1 MNFLHE
7 PLALHR
13 ARNGG
18 LAPLAP
24 WPARLALG
32 FARRGAA
39 TRLVHRAHQGPLRVQ
54 RALHPEGAQV
64 CHAIVLHPPGGIAGG
79 DQLRIDVHVQAGA
92 HALLT
97 TPGAAKWY
105 KSAGRQASQHVHL
118 RLAAGSV
125 AEWLPQET
133 IVFDQALARSSL
145 RVDLDEG
152 ATYCG
157 WDIVCLGRRAAGE
170 GFEQGCWR
178 SDTQVFFKGG
188 PLWIERGRVDGGS
201 PWARSPLGLN
211 GDTVWG
217 TLALAGPEPR
227 PADVERLRAL
237 RLPVGV
243 RLAVTALP
251 RVLLVRAIGPTAEP
265 VRQALQACW
274 GALREPVLGLPA
286 QLPRIWST

>member
-1 MNFLHE
+1 MDSLHE
-7 PLALHR
+7 PLALRR
-13 ARNGG
+13 ARVGAA
-18 LAPLAP
+18 APLTP
-24 WPARLALG
+24 WLAHLRLG

-54 RALHPEGAQV
+54 RTLYPEGVQV

-79 DQLRIDVHVQAGA
+79 DQLHIDVHVQPGA

-105 KSAGRQASQHVHL
+105 KSAGRWASQEVHL

-133 IVFDQALARSSL
+133 IVFDQARACSRL
-145 RVDLDEG
+145 RVDLEEG
-152 ATYCG
+152 ASYCG

-170 GFEQGCWR
+170 RFEQGCWR
-178 SDTQVFFKGG
+178 SDTQVFFKGR
-188 PLWIERGRVDGGS
+188 PLWVERGRVEGGS
-201 PWARSPLGLN
+201 PWCQSPLGLN

-227 PADVERLRAL
+227 AADVERLRAL
-237 RLPVGV
+237 RLPAGV
-243 RLAVTALP
+243 RLAVTGLP
-251 RVLLVRAIGPTAEP
+251 RVLLVRALGPSGEP
-265 VRQALQACW
+265 VRAALQACW
-274 GALREPVLGLPA
+274 STLREPALGLPA
-286 QLPRIWST
+286 QAPRIWAT